1 MLNGTHAALRPARI
15 ETQSADIKSRDGLT
29 VFGEELTRTK
39 RGDAD
44 LDKTLSRTPLHQ
56 VAVCIAEPLEMDKA
70 RGTVEKA
77 EALVGVIRSV
87 IARPKS

>member
-56 VAVCIAEPLEMDKA
+56 VRCIAEPLEMDKA